1 MLYIRPVFSNNDDN
15 SKTRRFNKIQI
26 GLLSDV
32 RGRLMDF

>member
-15 SKTRRFNKIQI
+15 SKTRRLNKMQS

-32 RGRLMDF
+32 RARLMDF